1 MQPSVTMSGS
11 MCKSGAVR
19 AGPSECWELARVVA
33 KELQERQV
41 EKILMEGELELSELG
56 ELLELHGRPVGRR
69 SWWRFWRRK

>member
-41 EKILMEGELELSELG
+41 EKILGIEVQRLDH
-56 ELLELHGRPVGRR
+56 LLHDPLDAA
-69 SWWRFWRRK
+69 